1 MTYSARVSWEIEYT
15 DEFDDWWNELSES
28 DQERVRAAVEILES
42 AGPALGR
49 PLVDTLE
56 GSQLSN
62 MKELRPLGGHLRV
75 LFAFDPRRAAILLL
89 GGDKSG
95 RWSAWYAEAIPAA
108 ERLYAEHLAHLREE
122 GELTDEP

>member
-1 MTYSARVSWEIEYT
+1 MAYSDRVSWEVEYT
-15 DEFDDWWNELSES
+15 DEFEDWWNELSES

-56 GSQLSN
+56 GSRLQN
-62 MKELRPLGGHLRV
+62 MKELRPLGAHLRV
-75 LFAFDPRRAAILLL
+75 LFAFDPRRVAVLLL

-95 RWSAWYAEAIPAA
+95 HWSAWYTEAIPAA
-108 ERLYAEHLAHLREE
+108 EQLYPEHLAQLREE
-122 GELTDEP
+122 GE